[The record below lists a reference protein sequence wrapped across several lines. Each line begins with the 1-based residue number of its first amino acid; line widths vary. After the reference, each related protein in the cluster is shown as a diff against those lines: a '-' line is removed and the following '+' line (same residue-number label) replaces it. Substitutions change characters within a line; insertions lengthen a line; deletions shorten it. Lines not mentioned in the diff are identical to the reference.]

1 MEHFPQY
8 AAKYQ
13 NGYYYYDLPG
23 KNTRVV
29 CLNMSD
35 SDDTV
40 TDGKQ
45 AQMGMYFYGYSDE
58 QIDWLLNTA
67 MARQDC
73 NYLFMCHD
81 AFDYPQGYVAGDNR
95 DVLREIL
102 TAAYTHTPFESGAF
116 EKDFSHWNGN
126 VVLYNCGHL
135 HMERAIRDEET
146 GELPILNT
154 QISMYSEKSQTWMQ
168 DKGYS
173 AVSGRVKDTASEA
186 LFNVVISNGDK
197 IQIVRFGAGEDHEL
211 Q

>member
-1 MEHFPQY
+1 MVFGY
-8 AAKYQ
+8 DGTFSSIAAKYQ

-81 AFDYPQGYVAGDNR
+81 AFVIRRGMWQ
-95 DVLREIL
+95 
-102 TAAYTHTPFESGAF
+102 
-116 EKDFSHWNGN
+116 
-126 VVLYNCGHL
+126 
-135 HMERAIRDEET
+135 AIT
-146 GELPILNT
+146 G
-154 QISMYSEKSQTWMQ
+154 MYCVKS
-168 DKGYS
+168 
-173 AVSGRVKDTASEA
+173 
-186 LFNVVISNGDK
+186 
-197 IQIVRFGAGEDHEL
+197 
-211 Q
+211 

>member
-1 MEHFPQY
+1 MAHFPQY

-23 KNTRVV
+23 KNTRVI

-73 NYLFMCHD
+73 NYLFMSHD
-81 AFDYPQGYVAGDNR
+81 AFDYPEGYGEGGNR
-95 DVLREIL
+95 DTLQQIL
-102 TAAYTHTPFESGAF
+102 KGCIYAY
-116 EKDFSHWNGN
+116 
-126 VVLYNCGHL
+126 
-135 HMERAIRDEET
+135 
-146 GELPILNT
+146 
-154 QISMYSEKSQTWMQ
+154 
-168 DKGYS
+168 
-173 AVSGRVKDTASEA
+173 A
-186 LFNVVISNGDK
+186 L
-197 IQIVRFGAGEDHEL
+197 
-211 Q
+211 